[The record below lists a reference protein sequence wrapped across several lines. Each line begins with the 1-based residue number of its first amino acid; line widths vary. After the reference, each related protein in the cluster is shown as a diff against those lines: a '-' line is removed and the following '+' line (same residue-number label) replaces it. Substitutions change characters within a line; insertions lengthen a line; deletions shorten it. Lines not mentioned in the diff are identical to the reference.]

1 MKIKYILWAAISLL
15 LISGCGTSNK
25 KDKEAATQKQD
36 IPIKKRSY
44 EAISLLGDTLYAM
57 DIPADIKK
65 QYDSALQVAQ
75 NNYQQNPHKLN
86 NIIWLGRRL
95 AYLSRYREAIR
106 IYTEGIQLY
115 PDSPELYRHR
125 GHCYIITRMF
135 DKAVI
140 DLEKSAILSEDMPVT
155 LESDGLSMLLSKKQ
169 RHSTLQFNIWYHLGL
184 AYYLTGAYGKAAQAY
199 EESLS
204 FAEYDDEIA
213 ASADWLYMTYRRLG
227 EDEVAE
233 KTLDMIREDIFMH
246 QEGYFERLLMYK
258 GLLEPDSLLK
268 QDINPLPAEQNL
280 YIVTN
285 SYGTGNYYMANGEK
299 NKGEKLFRKTLNSK
313 YWAAL
318 DYIAAETDLAT
329 ISQEKHKE

>member
-1 MKIKYILWAAISLL
+1 MRLTYIFILWAAVSIL
-15 LISGCGTSNK
+15 LISGCETK
-25 KDKEAATQKQD
+25 KNEEKETAVQKQAVTE
-36 IPIKKRSY
+36 KKRNF
-44 EAISLLGDTLYAM
+44 EAVSLLGDTLYTM

-75 NNYQQNPHKLN
+75 SNYQQNPLNLN

-95 AYLSRYREAIR
+95 AYLSRYREAIQV
-106 IYTEGIQLY
+106 YTKGIEQY

-125 GHCYIITRMF
+125 GHCYIISRLF

-140 DLEKSAILSEDMPVT
+140 DLEKSAVLSKDVPVT
-155 LESDGLSMLLSKKQ
+155 LESDGLSKKPKN
-169 RHSTLQFNIWYHLGL
+169 STLQFNIWYHLGL

-233 KTLDMIREDIFMH
+233 KTLDMIRLDMH
-246 QEGYFERLLMYK
+246 TQQEGYFERLLMYK

-268 QDINPLPAEQNL
+268 QDINPPLTEHNL
-280 YIVTN
+280 YMETN
-285 SYGTGNYYMANGEK
+285 LYGVGNYFMANGETDRGK
-299 NKGEKLFRKTLNSK
+299 ALFRKALNSK
-313 YWAAL
+313 FWAAY
-318 DYIAAETDLAT
+318 DYIAAEADLAN
-329 ISQEKHKE
+329 INQKKSVK